1 MGVLA
6 ADWREWLVG
15 QKHAALLALRE
26 AAMSGDGGEMDDR
39 LLECD
44 RVDEALRLA
53 ERLSQLCPT
62 PREVEERPTFGRL
75 DEGEP

>member
-15 QKHAALLALRE
+15 QKHAALMALRE
-26 AAMSGDGGEMDDR
+26 AAMGGDGGEMDER
-39 LLECD
+39 LLDCD

-53 ERLSQLCPT
+53 ERLSQLCPA
-62 PREVEERPTFGRL
+62 PAEDEARPTFGRL
-75 DEGEP
+75 DEG